1 MKKINLAV
9 IGATGCV
16 GGAVLDICA
25 RFPEVFSV
33 RALAARSSAK
43 KLTELGRRFNTE
55 ILCLTEPES
64 GCWKEDG
71 FKCLT
76 GLQALSEIVS
86 DECVDHAVFASS
98 GVAAIP
104 ALQKALSR
112 GIDVSLANKESIVV
126 AGPWVM
132 PLVRRKDQLRPIDS
146 EHSAVWQ
153 CLRDVPQE
161 EVSRIWLT
169 ASGGPFKDLT
179 FEQMKDIAPE
189 AALKH
194 PVWKMGA
201 KITID
206 SATLMNK
213 GIECIEAMQLFG
225 LPDEKVGALIHPSSH
240 VHGMAEFI
248 DGTVRMLLSQA
259 DMRLPAAAALA
270 WPHRLPAAERVLSP
284 LEPNSWKLD
293 FREIDET
300 RFPCYSAARIAGK
313 AGGAMPALL
322 VGADESAVRHFLRH
336 EIRFTDIAGVITDVL
351 EKYSGPAPNTLEDA
365 TALTSEGERA
375 ADELCKK
382 RRKI

>member
-1 MKKINLAV
+1 MDKINLAV

-16 GGAVLDICA
+16 GGSVLDICA
-25 RFPEVFSV
+25 RFPEIFSV
-33 RALAARSSAK
+33 RALAAKSNAR
-43 KLTELGRRFNTE
+43 KLTELGKKHNAK
-55 ILCLTEPES
+55 ILCLTEPPSE
-64 GCWKEDG
+64 CWKEDG

-76 GLQALSEIVS
+76 GAASLAEIVS
-86 DECVDHAVFASS
+86 DDSIDHAVFASS

-112 GIDVSLANKESIVV
+112 GIDVSLANKESIVA

-132 PLVRRKDQLRPIDS
+132 PLVSRKDQLRPVDS

-153 CLRDVPQE
+153 CLRDAPKE
-161 EVSRIWLT
+161 EISRIWLT
-169 ASGGPFKDLT
+169 ASGGPFKNFT
-179 FEQMKDIAPE
+179 YEQMNAVTPE
-189 AALKH
+189 AALEH

-201 KITID
+201 KITVD

-240 VHGMAEFI
+240 IHGIAEFI
-248 DGTVRMLLSQA
+248 DGTVKMLLSQA

-270 WPHRLPAAERVLSP
+270 WPRRLPAAERVLPP
-284 LEPNSWKLD
+284 LEPRQWKLD
-293 FREIDET
+293 FREIDE
-300 RFPCYSAARIAGK
+300 RLFPCYTAARNAGK

-336 EIRFTDIAGVITDVL
+336 EISFTDIAGVICDVL
-351 EKYSGPAPNTLEDA
+351 EKYSGPAPKTLEDA
-365 TALTSEGERA
+365 IALTYEGERA
-375 ADELCKK
+375 ADALCLK
-382 RRKI
+382 RRKV